1 VPADSREKMVQSA
14 TLLIRERGLTGTSF
28 RDVVEHSGAPRGS
41 IYHHFP
47 GGKAELAEEAV
58 ALAGKVGRRLVAQP
72 GEASDPVEALRSFIR
87 MWRHTLESTD
97 FRAGCPVVAVAT
109 EAGDEA
115 PQLGEAAAAAFES
128 WQRELA
134 AALRNAGAQAPRGRR
149 LAALTVAAVEGAV
162 VLCRASRSSRPLLDV
177 GAELELAIK
186 SALPAAA

>member
-1 VPADSREKMVQSA
+1 MPADSREKMVQSA
-14 TLLIRERGLTGTSF
+14 ALLIRERGLTGTSF

-47 GGKAELAEEAV
+47 GGKTELAEEAV
-58 ALAGKVGRRLVAQP
+58 ALARKVGEHVVARP
-72 GEASDPVEALRSFIR
+72 GEPDDPVATLRAFVR
-87 MWRHTLESTD
+87 MWRGTLESSD

-109 EAGDEA
+109 EAGDGERE
-115 PQLGEAAAAAFES
+115 LSEAAAAAFES

-134 AALRNAGAQAPRGRR
+134 STLRRAGATPTRARR

-162 VLCRASRSSRPLLDV
+162 VLCRASRTTQPLTDA

-186 SALPAAA
+186 AALPEA